1 MTSLQSTAKLAAGYA
16 VPCREGEKQV
26 SERPEDG
33 DSWSTDEDLVTLL
46 DQVSRLVY
54 GISFTDGLFP
64 AQWVALR
71 YFHDAPEPART
82 LTALARF
89 QNIHLAP
96 VSRTVSTLVDKG
108 LLSRRPH
115 PGFKRGWLFDLTA
128 DGLTLL
134 DRDPLRQTLSPP
146 IAAMAANERAMLGR
160 LMKRIVS
167 HMQAGAGARESGGEK
182 ADGTPAA

>member
-1 MTSLQSTAKLAAGYA
+1 MQ
-16 VPCREGEKQV
+16 CREGEKRV

-33 DSWSTDEDLVTLL
+33 DNPSTDDDLVTLL

-89 QNIHLAP
+89 QKIHLAP

-115 PGFKRGWLFDLTA
+115 PGFKRGWLFDLTD
-128 DGLTLL
+128 DGRILL
-134 DRDPLRQTLSPP
+134 ERDPLRQSLSPP

-160 LMKRIVS
+160 LMKRIIT
-167 HMQAGAGARESGGEK
+167 HMQTESGDSEPGGEK
-182 ADGTPAA
+182 GDGTPVA

>member
-1 MTSLQSTAKLAAGYA
+1 MAER
-16 VPCREGEKQV
+16 RE
-26 SERPEDG
+26 DD
-33 DSWSTDEDLVTLL
+33 DSWSADNDLVTLL

-89 QNIHLAP
+89 QKIHLAP

-108 LLSRRPH
+108 LLTRRQH
-115 PGFKRGWLFDLTA
+115 PGFKRGWLFDLTE

-134 DRDPLRQTLSPP
+134 DRDPLRQSLSPP
-146 IAAMAANERAMLGR
+146 IAAMAENERAMLGR
-160 LMKRIVS
+160 LMKRIIS
-167 HMQAGAGARESGGEK
+167 HMQTGTDGGEAGK
-182 ADGTPAA
+182 GPADGPEGTAGGRPVT

>member
-1 MTSLQSTAKLAAGYA
+1 MRF
-16 VPCREGEKQV
+16 REGEKRV
-26 SERPEDG
+26 SERPEDV
-33 DSWSTDEDLVTLL
+33 DNPSTDDDLVTLL

-89 QNIHLAP
+89 QKIHLAP

-108 LLSRRPH
+108 LLARRPH
-115 PGFKRGWLFDLTA
+115 PGFKRGWLFDLTE
-128 DGLTLL
+128 DGRLL
-134 DRDPLRQTLSPP
+134 LNRDPLRQSLSPP

-160 LMKRIVS
+160 LMKRIIT
-167 HMQAGAGARESGGEK
+167 HMQTDSGDGETGGET
-182 ADGTPAA
+182 ADGTPVS